1 MDRKRRVSGWAHSF
15 SKMRLGKGWRRSTT
29 RRCSAGAFDRHT
41 PPQTNGCHARGERI
55 VCFTVNDPLPE
66 YSDVDLIQLMGT
78 GDSEA
83 FSIFQR
89 RHIGIIYST
98 AHRVLNND
106 TDAEDVAQEVL
117 FMLWEKS
124 PMYDISRGK
133 PVTWL
138 VTMTRNKA
146 IDRLRSLQRRLRL
159 QDEVRLENPDYL
171 DTRTPAQSLR
181 AAEKNELVRTAVMK
195 LNRDQREV
203 IEMLYFSGLSQQE
216 ISDRIHK
223 PLSTVKAR
231 IHRGMVRL
239 RKIVGTEI

>member
-1 MDRKRRVSGWAHSF
+1 VNE
-15 SKMRLGKGWRRSTT
+15 
-29 RRCSAGAFDRHT
+29 
-41 PPQTNGCHARGERI
+41 P
-55 VCFTVNDPLPE
+55 FTE
-66 YSDVDLIQLMGT
+66 ISDVDLIQRMGT
-78 GDSEA
+78 GDMEA
-83 FSIFQR
+83 FATFHR
-89 RHIGIIYST
+89 RHAGIIYST

-146 IDRLRSLQRRLRL
+146 IDRLRSLQRRTRL
-159 QDEVRLENPDYL
+159 QDEVRLENPESI
-171 DTRTPAQSLR
+171 DTRTPAQSARLS
-181 AAEKNELVRTAVMK
+181 EKNDLVRQAVMK
-195 LNRDQREV
+195 LNAEQREV

-216 ISDRIHK
+216 ICDRLDK

>member
-1 MDRKRRVSGWAHSF
+1 M
-15 SKMRLGKGWRRSTT
+15 
-29 RRCSAGAFDRHT
+29 
-41 PPQTNGCHARGERI
+41 PQTNVCHVRSLRI
-55 VCFTVNDPLPE
+55 ASLPVSDLILE
-66 YSDVDLIQLMGT
+66 ISDVDLIQRMGT
-78 GDSEA
+78 GDTEA

-106 TDAEDVAQEVL
+106 TDAEDVTQEVL

-159 QDEVRLENPDYL
+159 QDEVRLENPESM

-181 AAEKNELVRTAVMK
+181 ANEKNELVRTAVMK
-195 LNRDQREV
+195 LNPDQREV

>member
-1 MDRKRRVSGWAHSF
+1 MSDLLS
-15 SKMRLGKGWRRSTT
+15 
-29 RRCSAGAFDRHT
+29 
-41 PPQTNGCHARGERI
+41 EI
-55 VCFTVNDPLPE
+55 
-66 YSDVDLIQLMGT
+66 SDVDLIQRMGT
-78 GDSEA
+78 GDAEA
-83 FSIFQR
+83 LSIFQR
-89 RHIGIIYST
+89 RHIGIICST

-106 TDAEDVAQEVL
+106 TDAEDVTQEVL

-124 PMYDISRGK
+124 PMYDISRGR

-159 QDEVRLENPDYL
+159 QDEVRLENPESM

-181 AAEKNELVRTAVMK
+181 ASEKNELVRTAVMK
-195 LNRDQREV
+195 LNPDQREV

-216 ISDRIHK
+216 ISDRIDK

>member
-1 MDRKRRVSGWAHSF
+1 MLPCLEPPHSVS
-15 SKMRLGKGWRRSTT
+15 
-29 RRCSAGAFDRHT
+29 
-41 PPQTNGCHARGERI
+41 P
-55 VCFTVNDPLPE
+55 VNDLPPE
-66 YSDVDLIQLMGT
+66 IGDVDLIQRMGT
-78 GDSEA
+78 GDAEA
-83 FSIFQR
+83 FALFQR
-89 RHIGIIYST
+89 RHIGIIYTT

-124 PMYDISRGK
+124 PMYDIERGK
-133 PVTWL
+133 PVTWV

-159 QDEVRLENPDYL
+159 QDEVRLENPETI

-181 AAEKNELVRTAVMK
+181 ASEKNELVRSAVMK
-195 LNRDQREV
+195 LNADQREV

-216 ISDRIHK
+216 ISDRINK

>member
-1 MDRKRRVSGWAHSF
+1 VSD
-15 SKMRLGKGWRRSTT
+15 L
-29 RRCSAGAFDRHT
+29 
-41 PPQTNGCHARGERI
+41 
-55 VCFTVNDPLPE
+55 LPE
-66 YSDVDLIQLMGT
+66 ISAVDLIQRMGT
-78 GDSEA
+78 GDTEA
-83 FSIFQR
+83 LTIFQR

-98 AHRVLNND
+98 AHRVLNNE
-106 TDAEDVAQEVL
+106 TDAEDVTQEVL

-124 PMYDISRGK
+124 PMYDISRGR

-159 QDEVRLENPDYL
+159 QDEVRLENPESM

-181 AAEKNELVRTAVMK
+181 ASEKNELVRTAVMK
-195 LNRDQREV
+195 LNPDQREV

>member
-1 MDRKRRVSGWAHSF
+1 MSKKLSTNPSEPIDDVELIRRIGSG
-15 SKMRLGKGWRRSTT
+15 
-29 RRCSAGAFDRHT
+29 D
-41 PPQTNGCHARGERI
+41 
-55 VCFTVNDPLPE
+55 
-66 YSDVDLIQLMGT
+66 YT
-78 GDSEA
+78 GFEE
-83 FSIFQR
+83 FYR
-89 RHIGIIYST
+89 RHIGLVFST
-98 AHRVLNND
+98 AFKILNNSS
-106 TDAEDVAQEVL
+106 DAEDVTQEVM
-117 FMLWEKS
+117 FMIWEKS
-124 PMYDISRGK
+124 PMYDVSRGK
-133 PVTWL
+133 PLNWA

-159 QDEVRLENPDYL
+159 QDEVRLENPESM

-181 AAEKNELVRTAVMK
+181 ASEKNELVRTAVMK
-195 LNRDQREV
+195 LNPDQREV

>member
-1 MDRKRRVSGWAHSF
+1 MSDV
-15 SKMRLGKGWRRSTT
+15 
-29 RRCSAGAFDRHT
+29 
-41 PPQTNGCHARGERI
+41 
-55 VCFTVNDPLPE
+55 LPE
-66 YSDVDLIQLMGT
+66 IGDVELIQRIGT
-78 GDSEA
+78 GDAEA
-83 FSIFQR
+83 FAIFHR
-89 RHIGIIYST
+89 RHIGIVYST

-106 TDAEDVAQEVL
+106 TDAEDVAQEVM

-133 PVTWL
+133 PVTWA

-146 IDRLRSLQRRLRL
+146 IDRLRSLQRRNRL
-159 QDEVRLENPDYL
+159 QDQVRLENPESTD
-171 DTRTPAQSLR
+171 DRTPAQSMR
-181 AAEKNELVRTAVMK
+181 SNEKNQLVRTAVMK
-195 LNRDQREV
+195 LNPDQREV

>member
-1 MDRKRRVSGWAHSF
+1 M
-15 SKMRLGKGWRRSTT
+15 
-29 RRCSAGAFDRHT
+29 
-41 PPQTNGCHARGERI
+41 
-55 VCFTVNDPLPE
+55 NDLLPE
-66 YSDVDLIQLMGT
+66 IGDVDLIQRMGT
-78 GDSEA
+78 GDPEA
-83 FSIFQR
+83 FALFQR
-89 RHIGIIYST
+89 RHIGIIYTT

-124 PMYDISRGK
+124 PMYDIERGK
-133 PVTWL
+133 PVTWV

-159 QDEVRLENPDYL
+159 QDEVRLENPETI

-181 AAEKNELVRTAVMK
+181 ASEKNELVRSAVMK
-195 LNRDQREV
+195 LNADQREV

-216 ISDRIHK
+216 ISDRINK

>member
-1 MDRKRRVSGWAHSF
+1 VQK
-15 SKMRLGKGWRRSTT
+15 T
-29 RRCSAGAFDRHT
+29 
-41 PPQTNGCHARGERI
+41 PQTNVCHAQSHGI
-55 VCFTVNDPLPE
+55 AFLIVNDLHPE
-66 YSDVDLIQLMGT
+66 TGDVDLIQRMGT
-78 GDSEA
+78 GDTEA
-83 FSIFQR
+83 FTLFQR

-106 TDAEDVAQEVL
+106 TDAEDVTQEVL

-124 PMYDISRGK
+124 PMYDIERGK
-133 PVTWL
+133 PVTWI

-159 QDEVRLENPDYL
+159 QDEVRLENPESV

-181 AAEKNELVRTAVMK
+181 ATEKNELVRTAVMK
-195 LNRDQREV
+195 LNPDQREV

-223 PLSTVKAR
+223 PISTVKAR

>member
-1 MDRKRRVSGWAHSF
+1 
-15 SKMRLGKGWRRSTT
+15 
-29 RRCSAGAFDRHT
+29 
-41 PPQTNGCHARGERI
+41 
-55 VCFTVNDPLPE
+55 VNEPLPE
-66 YSDVDLIQLMGT
+66 TGDIDLIQRMGT
-78 GDSEA
+78 GDMEA
-83 FSIFQR
+83 FAAFHR
-89 RHIGIIYST
+89 RHAGIIYST
-98 AHRVLNND
+98 AHRVLNNESE
-106 TDAEDVAQEVL
+106 AEDVAQEVL

-146 IDRLRSLQRRLRL
+146 IDRLRSLQRRSRL
-159 QDEVRLENPDYL
+159 QDEVKLENPEST

-181 AAEKNELVRTAVMK
+181 ASEKNDLVRQAVMK
-195 LNRDQREV
+195 LNPEQREV

-216 ISDRIHK
+216 ICDRLDK

>member
-1 MDRKRRVSGWAHSF
+1 M
-15 SKMRLGKGWRRSTT
+15 
-29 RRCSAGAFDRHT
+29 
-41 PPQTNGCHARGERI
+41 
-55 VCFTVNDPLPE
+55 NDLHPE
-66 YSDVDLIQLMGT
+66 TGDVDLIQRMGT
-78 GDSEA
+78 GDTEA
-83 FSIFQR
+83 FTLFQR

-106 TDAEDVAQEVL
+106 TDAEDVTQEVL

-124 PMYDISRGK
+124 PMYDIERGK
-133 PVTWL
+133 PVTWI

-159 QDEVRLENPDYL
+159 QDEVRLENPESV

-181 AAEKNELVRTAVMK
+181 ANEKNELVRTAVMK
-195 LNRDQREV
+195 LNPDQREV

-223 PLSTVKAR
+223 PISTVKAC

>member
-1 MDRKRRVSGWAHSF
+1 M
-15 SKMRLGKGWRRSTT
+15 
-29 RRCSAGAFDRHT
+29 
-41 PPQTNGCHARGERI
+41 
-55 VCFTVNDPLPE
+55 NDLLPE
-66 YSDVDLIQLMGT
+66 TGDVDLIQRMGT
-78 GDSEA
+78 GDTEA
-83 FSIFQR
+83 FTLFQR

-106 TDAEDVAQEVL
+106 TDAEDVTQEVL

-124 PMYDISRGK
+124 PMYDIERGK
-133 PVTWL
+133 PVTWI

-159 QDEVRLENPDYL
+159 QDEVRLENPESV
-171 DTRTPAQSLR
+171 DTRTPVQSLR
-181 AAEKNELVRTAVMK
+181 ANEKNELVRTAVMK
-195 LNRDQREV
+195 LNPDQREV

-223 PLSTVKAR
+223 PISTVKAR

>member
-1 MDRKRRVSGWAHSF
+1 MS
-15 SKMRLGKGWRRSTT
+15 
-29 RRCSAGAFDRHT
+29 
-41 PPQTNGCHARGERI
+41 PI
-55 VCFTVNDPLPE
+55 VDELFTE
-66 YSDVDLIQLMGT
+66 IGDVDLIQRMGT
-78 GDSEA
+78 GDMEA
-83 FSIFQR
+83 FTIFHR
-89 RHIGIIYST
+89 RHAGIIYST

-146 IDRLRSLQRRLRL
+146 IDRLRSLQRRSRL
-159 QDEVRLENPDYL
+159 QDEVRLENPESI
-171 DTRTPAQSLR
+171 DTRTPAQSVRLS
-181 AAEKNELVRTAVMK
+181 EKNDLVRQAVMK
-195 LNRDQREV
+195 LNAEQREV

-216 ISDRIHK
+216 ICDRLDK